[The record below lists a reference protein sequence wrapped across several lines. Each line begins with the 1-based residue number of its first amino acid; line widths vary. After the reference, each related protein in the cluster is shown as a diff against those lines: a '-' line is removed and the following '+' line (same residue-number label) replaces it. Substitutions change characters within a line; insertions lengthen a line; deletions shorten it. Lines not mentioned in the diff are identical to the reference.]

1 MGFNERTPVKENPM
15 FKTIRK
21 SRESASSYLRIANA
35 IRKGQKIETH
45 DTPEGREYWIIIN
58 R

>member
-1 MGFNERTPVKENPM
+1 M
-15 FKTIRK
+15 FEIIREK
-21 SRESASSYLRIANA
+21 RESVTSYLSLANA
-35 IRKGQKIETH
+35 IRKRQKIETH